1 MSGKFMKVKRIVIP
15 TITMLIIASQLM
27 GCAAASS
34 KEMLAMLERQEA
46 ITIEVAEPI
55 SQEQGTQQTYEW
67 VELAS
72 LDTYSDFRTTVDDIL
87 NITAHGN
94 NGKNGIL
101 YIDLE
106 GNHTNNSTMYFAFSN
121 QKFIENAWNNS
132 KILPQ
137 LLEATKAIYA
147 DVETDAVAKVAFL
160 NAYFN
165 ILPDAEPNYFNGNQ
179 TLTRAEYLAAVYRA
193 GTPVSALETD
203 VEFTS
208 LVDPLGTNENTAFAN
223 QMMDY
228 SYLTIADES
237 LNDKTFDGTISRA
250 EAIYTI
256 VRMYY
261 NAEYE
266 SLTGKESSF
275 SDIKNG
281 GDILEKVGKKYLK
294 ENETT
299 ADAVK
304 FGKSYELNYMLQN
317 PDKGVTP
324 ELYKAMVVAKTHGLI
339 TGTECRWD
347 EAITKAEAINI
358 LSRVYI
364 DLGTVTN
371 ADRGNSTVEIDPVT
385 QEMLQAE
392 QEANEVE
399 SSLNESTGV
408 EIVEVLDVR
417 MYVIK
422 AGNIREGDGT
432 NFKVINSLMK
442 GGTAR
447 VTGRTSNGWYEID
460 CGTVKGYAP
469 AECLS
474 LEDPSPSTELTEE
487 QKQQKEDI
495 LDILEQLEQESD
507 ENSQNAPIS
516 DIDTG
521 NDEDDYE
528 GGRDLSKIDW

>member
-15 TITMLIIASQLM
+15 TITMLIIASQML

-55 SQEQGTQQTYEW
+55 SQEQGTEKTYEW

-72 LDTYSDFRTTVDDIL
+72 LDTYSDFRTTVDNVL

-101 YIDLE
+101 YVDLE
-106 GNHTNNSTMYFAFSN
+106 GNHTNNSTMYFAFAN
-121 QKFIENAWNNS
+121 KKFVDNAWNNS

-165 ILPDAEPNYFNGNQ
+165 ILPDAETNYFNGNQ

-250 EAIYTI
+250 ESIYTI

-261 NAEYE
+261 NDEYE
-266 SLTGKESSF
+266 SLTGKEASF

-347 EAITKAEAINI
+347 EAITKAEAINL
-358 LSRVYI
+358 LSRVYL

-371 ADRGNSTVEIDPVT
+371 ADRGTSVVDEIALEMIQKD
-385 QEMLQAE
+385 QESDALDATLS
-392 QEANEVE
+392 E
-399 SSLNESTGV
+399 SSGV
-408 EIVEVLDVR
+408 EIVEVLDTKMYAIKIANVR
-417 MYVIK
+417 S
-422 AGNIREGDGT
+422 GDGT
-432 NFKVINSLMK
+432 NYSVI
-442 GGTAR
+442 GTTEMYGHLT
-447 VTGRTSNGWYEID
+447 VTGKTSNNWYEVKWGD
-460 CGTVKGYAP
+460 EKGYVP
-469 AECLS
+469 AECLTS
-474 LEDPSPSTELTEE
+474 ETPDAIKNAEEVESPISEE
-487 QKQQKEDI
+487 EWDAAMDI
-495 LDILEQLEQESD
+495 LYPDD
-507 ENSQNAPIS
+507 
-516 DIDTG
+516 G
-521 NDEDDYE
+521 DYE
-528 GGRDLSKIDW
+528 YEHEEGKGAHDNPDYGGDQSKIQF